1 MWLFQWN
8 SMTVSLPSYFS
19 ECPRLIWNSWLWYGI
34 QLMFYRSSCS
44 KTDNYLHELLYLNC
58 TECSWQEKVKVDLCR
73 WKFVGIRTVGEGS
86 CELCW
91 ALCCSVA
98 QSCPTLCSPTDCS
111 IPGFPVLYYLPDLL
125 KLMCI
130 ELVMPSNRLI
140 LCLPLLLL
148 SIFPSF
154 RVFSSESA
162 FHSVRLPVRG
172 EGVFSI
178 SHMGTSDC

>member
-1 MWLFQWN
+1 
-8 SMTVSLPSYFS
+8 
-19 ECPRLIWNSWLWYGI
+19 
-34 QLMFYRSSCS
+34 MFYRSSCS

-73 WKFVGIRTVGEGS
+73 WKFVGIRTVSEGS

-162 FHSVRLPVRG
+162 FYSVRLPVRG

>member
-1 MWLFQWN
+1 
-8 SMTVSLPSYFS
+8 MTVSLPSYFS
-19 ECPRLIWNSWLWYGI
+19 ECPHLIWNSWLWYGI

-73 WKFVGIRTVGEGS
+73 WKFVGIRTVSEGS

-111 IPGFPVLYYLPDLL
+111 IPGFPVLYYLPKFPETPVHWVDDAISQLFT
-125 KLMCI
+125 
-130 ELVMPSNRLI
+130 SGGQ
-140 LCLPLLLL
+140 
-148 SIFPSF
+148 SIGASASAS
-154 RVFSSESA
+154 VF
-162 FHSVRLPVRG
+162 
-172 EGVFSI
+172 
-178 SHMGTSDC
+178 